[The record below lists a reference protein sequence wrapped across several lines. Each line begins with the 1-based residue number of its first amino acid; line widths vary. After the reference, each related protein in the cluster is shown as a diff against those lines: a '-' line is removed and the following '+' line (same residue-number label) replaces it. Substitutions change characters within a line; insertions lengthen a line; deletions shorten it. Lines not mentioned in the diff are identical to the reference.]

1 MTMAKA
7 KMATKKTTAPK
18 RNNEFRVDG
27 YPKKYTNA
35 WRAEHWMYEY
45 EKLLQRLAELDYH
58 LRMAQGYN
66 INGKISKSFDEIL
79 SARGLYK
86 DKLHEHR
93 WSILPLG
100 MTVEDDTESLN
111 LAMDEQDRSR
121 VR

>member
-1 MTMAKA
+1 MTMAKV

-86 DKLHEHR
+86 DKLHR
-93 WSILPLG
+93 PWWSILPLG